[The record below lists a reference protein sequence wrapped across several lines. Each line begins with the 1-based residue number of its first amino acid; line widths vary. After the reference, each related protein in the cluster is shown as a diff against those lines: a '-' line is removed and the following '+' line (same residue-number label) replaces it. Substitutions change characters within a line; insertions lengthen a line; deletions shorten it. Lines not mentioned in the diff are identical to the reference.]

1 MADLNIVKLR
11 DDLARDEG
19 LRLRPYKCTAGYLTI
34 GYGRNLEGNGITR
47 EEADAM
53 LEHDIDVV
61 SKDLDKNIPWWR
73 QMPEPAQRGLI
84 NMAFNLGWPRLKL
97 FANML
102 AALKSGN
109 YFEAA
114 QHALDS
120 KWSFQVGDRAI
131 RIGELFMVSANG
143 QEDDQAP

>member
-131 RIGELFMVSANG
+131 RIGELFMVSTNG

>member
-1 MADLNIVKLR
+1 MPDLDIDKLR
-11 DDLARDEG
+11 SELARDEG
-19 LRLRPYKCTAGYLTI
+19 LRLKPYKCSAGYLTI
-34 GYGRNLEGNGITR
+34 GYGRNLESNGITR

-53 LEHDIDVV
+53 LDHDIGVV

-84 NMAFNLGWPRLKL
+84 NLAFNLGWPRLKL

-120 KWSFQVGDRAI
+120 KWSFQVGDRAT
-131 RIGELFMVSANG
+131 RIGELFMVSENG
-143 QEDDQAP
+143 QEDDQTS

>member
-1 MADLNIVKLR
+1 MADLNVVKLR

-53 LEHDIDVV
+53 LDHDIAVIC
-61 SKDLDKNIPWWR
+61 KDLDKNIPWWR

-84 NMAFNLGWPRLKL
+84 NMAFNLGWPRLNQFK
-97 FANML
+97 NML
-102 AALKSGN
+102 SALQTGN
-109 YFEAA
+109 YYEAA

-120 KWSFQVGDRAI
+120 KWSFQVGDRAT

>member
-1 MADLNIVKLR
+1 MADLNVVKLR

-53 LEHDIDVV
+53 LDHDIAVI

-84 NMAFNLGWPRLKL
+84 NMAFNLGWPRLNQFK
-97 FANML
+97 NML
-102 AALKSGN
+102 SALQTGN
-109 YFEAA
+109 YYEAA

-120 KWSFQVGDRAI
+120 KWSFQVGDRAT

>member
-1 MADLNIVKLR
+1 MPDLNITKLR

-53 LEHDIDVV
+53 LDHDIGVV

-120 KWSFQVGDRAI
+120 KWSFQVGDRAT
-131 RIGELFMVSANG
+131 RIGELFMVSENG
-143 QEDDQAP
+143 QEDDQTS

>member
-1 MADLNIVKLR
+1 MPDLNVVKLR

-53 LEHDIDVV
+53 LDHDIAVI

-84 NMAFNLGWPRLKL
+84 NMAFNLGWPRLNQFK
-97 FANML
+97 NML
-102 AALKSGN
+102 SALQTGN
-109 YFEAA
+109 YYEAA

-120 KWSFQVGDRAI
+120 KWSFQVGDRAT

>member
-1 MADLNIVKLR
+1 MPDLNITKLR

-53 LEHDIDVV
+53 LDHDIAVV

-97 FANML
+97 FAYML
-102 AALKSGN
+102 AALKNGN

-120 KWSFQVGDRAI
+120 KWSFQVGDRAT
-131 RIGELFMVSANG
+131 RIGELFMVSENG
-143 QEDDQAP
+143 QEDDQTS

>member
-1 MADLNIVKLR
+1 MPDLNITKLR

-53 LEHDIDVV
+53 LNHDIGVV

-120 KWSFQVGDRAI
+120 KWSFQVGDRAT
-131 RIGELFMVSANG
+131 RIGELFMVSENG
-143 QEDDQAP
+143 QEDDQTS

>member
-1 MADLNIVKLR
+1 MPDLNVVKLR

-53 LEHDIDVV
+53 LDHDIAVIC
-61 SKDLDKNIPWWR
+61 KDLDKNIPWWR

-84 NMAFNLGWPRLKL
+84 NMAFNLGWPRLNQFK
-97 FANML
+97 NML
-102 AALKSGN
+102 SALQTGN
-109 YFEAA
+109 YYEAA

-120 KWSFQVGDRAI
+120 KWSFQVGDRAT

>member
-1 MADLNIVKLR
+1 MPDLDIDKLR
-11 DDLARDEG
+11 SELARDER
-19 LRLRPYKCTAGYLTI
+19 LRLKPYKCTSGYLTI
-34 GYGRNLEGNGITR
+34 GYGRNLESNGITR

-53 LEHDIDVV
+53 LDYDIAAI

-120 KWSFQVGDRAI
+120 KWSFQVGDRAT
-131 RIGELFMVSANG
+131 RIGELFMIAADG
-143 QEDDQAP
+143 QEDNQAT

>member
-1 MADLNIVKLR
+1 MPDLNITKLR
-11 DDLARDEG
+11 DDLARDEL
-19 LRLRPYKCTAGYLTI
+19 LRLKPYKCTAGYLTI

-53 LEHDIDVV
+53 LDHDIRSV

-120 KWSFQVGDRAI
+120 KWSFQVGDRAT
-131 RIGELFMVSANG
+131 RIAELFMVSENG
-143 QEDDQAP
+143 QEDDQTS

>member
-1 MADLNIVKLR
+1 MPDLDIDKLR
-11 DDLARDEG
+11 SELARDEG
-19 LRLRPYKCTAGYLTI
+19 LRLKPYKCSAGYLTI
-34 GYGRNLEGNGITR
+34 GYGRNLESNGISR

-53 LEHDIDVV
+53 LDCDIAAI

-73 QMPEPAQRGLI
+73 QMPESAQRGII
-84 NMAFNLGWPRLKL
+84 NMAFNLGWSRLKH

-109 YFEAA
+109 YLEAA

-120 KWSFQVGDRAI
+120 KWSFQVGDRAT
-131 RIGELFMVSANG
+131 RISYLFMIAANG
-143 QEDDQAP
+143 QEGDQTP